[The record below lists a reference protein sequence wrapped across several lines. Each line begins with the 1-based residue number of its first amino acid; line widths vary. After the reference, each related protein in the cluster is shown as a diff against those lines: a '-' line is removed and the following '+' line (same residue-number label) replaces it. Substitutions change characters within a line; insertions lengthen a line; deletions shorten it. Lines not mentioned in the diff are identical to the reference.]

1 MGITISRF
9 SRRWEGIR
17 RFEEAMNAVELYKR
31 LPKTN
36 CGKCGLKTCLPFAL
50 AVIKG
55 DADLSE
61 CPFLPEEEIAEVKS
75 SLKTSDWREELIA
88 KLKEEIANLRLSGIA
103 AGIGGEM
110 RGEALS
116 LKCLGREFLITPE
129 GEISTASRITPWI
142 KILLLHYIRTAGSGE
157 LSGTW
162 LSYGELK
169 GGMVK
174 ASSFQRECEEPLREL
189 FERDPGKVASVLS
202 KLGAEKCEGLPT
214 ESAWRLSLLPKITVV
229 ILFWPAEEE
238 FPSRTKIL
246 FDSTADR
253 FLDAESLI
261 FLVEGMV
268 KNIEYSP

>member
-1 MGITISRF
+1 
-9 SRRWEGIR
+9 
-17 RFEEAMNAVELYKR
+17 MNAIELYKK

-36 CGKCGLKTCLPFAL
+36 CGKCGPRTCLPFAL

-61 CPFLPEEEIAEVKS
+61 CPFLPEEEVAVLKS

-88 KLKEEIANLRLSGIA
+88 TLREEVATLHLSGIA
-103 AGIGGEM
+103 AGIGGQM
-110 RGEALS
+110 RDNALS
-116 LKCLGREFLITPE
+116 LTCLGREFLISPE
-129 GEISTASRITPWI
+129 GEIRTTSRITPWI

-162 LSYGELK
+162 VSYGELK

-174 ASSFQRECEEPLREL
+174 TSSFHRECEEPLREL
-189 FERDPGKVASVLS
+189 FERDQGKVERILS
-202 KLGAEKCEGLPT
+202 RLGAERCGGFPT
-214 ESAWRLSLLPKITVV
+214 EHAWRLSLLPKIPVA

>member
-1 MGITISRF
+1 MSITISR
-9 SRRWEGIR
+9 SSPRWEGIGR
-17 RFEEAMNAVELYKR
+17 GEEAVNAIELYKK

-36 CGKCGLKTCLPFAL
+36 CRKCGPKTCLPFAL

-61 CPFLPEEEIAEVKS
+61 CPFLPEEEIAALKA

-88 KLKEEIANLRLSGIA
+88 KLKEEVANLSLAGIA
-103 AGIGGEM
+103 AGIGGVM
-110 RGEALS
+110 RGKTLS
-116 LKCLGREFLITPE
+116 LTCLGREFLISPE
-129 GEISTASRITPWI
+129 GDISTPSRITPWI
-142 KILLLHYIRTAGSGE
+142 KILLLHYIRTAGSGG

-162 LSYGELK
+162 VSYGELK

-174 ASSFQRECEEPLREL
+174 ASSFHRECEEPLREL
-189 FERDPGKVASVLS
+189 FERDRGKVGNILGR
-202 KLGAEKCEGLPT
+202 LGAERCGGFPT
-214 ESAWRLSLLPKITVV
+214 ENAWQLSLLPKIPVA

-238 FPSRTKIL
+238 FPSRTTIL